1 MEFKSSKLLSS
12 LSLFKNL
19 SSTFSIGILNRAF
32 CFSNNKKQNLKEK
45 LIMDKVIV
53 FLHTFEMIH
62 TIKVI
67 INLLLPFSTNSII
80 IFYLLFL
87 NKWNLIVFFIAINL
101 YFFVKLFFSYIFIN
115 KFSLKYL
122 DIFVI
127 ITCWFSFVL
136 PMPIQSKFE
145 D

>member
-53 FLHTFEMIH
+53 FLHY
-62 TIKVI
+62 
-67 INLLLPFSTNSII
+67 LLLPFSTNSII